1 MNNNWWRSKKEMDQ
15 AQKDFI
21 RLPVEGRY
29 LLSGPP
35 GSGKT
40 NLLLL
45 RAEVMV
51 GSGEKDILFI
61 TFTRSLAD
69 FIRSGAVAKGF
80 VKPDQIRTFHSW
92 AAEYVNLNLRQRLS
106 WNDGEFGDDSRAQ
119 ALEQLIAANAE
130 RQSEKM
136 YSAIFVDEAQDLS
149 VGELT
154 ALLELSDK
162 VCVCGDDRQGIYHQ
176 DGMEIADRIGLD
188 SHKLTKHFRIGQE
201 IAKVADKLMPPP
213 RGGQLLESSCN
224 YDPALQ
230 GASSAILHTCDTRQ
244 HQLTEMHRIINI
256 QLDAFPGEAL
266 GIFCPTQEDRLEIKE
281 YFSKTELA
289 SRISTHG
296 VDQDATFASDSIIHI
311 MTLHASKGTEFRC
324 VHIFGAEGLRRYP
337 LRRTTLSYTGVT
349 RAKTALNVYKTG
361 DTTPKMESAF
371 ATPVLFGLDNLF
383 PDD

>member
-21 RLPVEGRY
+21 GLPVEGRY

-45 RAEVMV
+45 RAEVLV

-61 TFTRSLAD
+61 TYTRSLAD

-80 VKPDQIRTFHSW
+80 VKPEQIRTFHSW
-92 AAEYVNLNLRQRLS
+92 AAEYVSLNLSQDLS
-106 WNDGEFGDDSRAQ
+106 WNDGQFDDDSRSA
-119 ALEQLIAANAE
+119 ALKQLLAANAA
-130 RQSEKM
+130 RHSEKM
-136 YSAIFVDEAQDLS
+136 YNAIFVDEAQDLS
-149 VGELT
+149 IGELE

-176 DGMEIADRIGLD
+176 NGMGIADKIGLET
-188 SHKLTKHFRIGQE
+188 HALTKHFRIGQE
-201 IAKVADKLMPPP
+201 IAKVADRLMPPAK
-213 RGGQLLESSCN
+213 GGRSLESTCN
-224 YDPALQ
+224 YDPSVQ
-230 GASSAILHTCDTRQ
+230 GASTAIMHTCENRQ
-244 HQLTEMHRIINI
+244 IQLKKMHEIIEV

-266 GIFCPTQEDRLEIKE
+266 GIFCPTQDDRLEIKR
-281 YFSKTELA
+281 YFMKTNLA
-289 SRISTHG
+289 DRICVHG
-296 VDQDATFASDSIIHI
+296 VDEGATFAGGAIIHI

-324 VHIFGAEGLRRYP
+324 VHIFGAEGLRTFP

-361 DTTPKMESAF
+361 DTTAKMESAF
-371 ATPVLFGLDNLF
+371 AKPTLFGLDNLF

>member
-21 RLPVEGRY
+21 GLPVEGRY

-61 TFTRSLAD
+61 TYTRSLAD
-69 FIRSGAVAKGF
+69 FIRSGAVNKGF
-80 VKPDQIRTFHSW
+80 VKPEQIRTFHSW
-92 AAEYVNLNLRQRLS
+92 AAEYVKLNLRQNLS
-106 WNDGEFGDDSRAQ
+106 WAEGDFDDDSRAA
-119 ALEQLIAANAE
+119 ALAQLVAANAS

-149 VGELT
+149 VGELK

-162 VCVCGDDRQGIYHQ
+162 ICVCGDDRQGIYHQ
-176 DGMEIADRIGLD
+176 DGMDIAEKIGLET
-188 SHKLTKHFRIGQE
+188 HALTKHFRIGQE
-201 IAKVADKLMPPP
+201 IAKVADRLMSPPK
-213 RGGQLLESSCN
+213 GGVSLESTCN
-224 YDPALQ
+224 YDPTIQ
-230 GASSAILHTCDTRQ
+230 GASSAVLHTCATRQ
-244 HQLTEMHRIINI
+244 EQLEEMHRIIAV

-266 GIFCPTQEDRLEIKE
+266 GIFCPMQEDRLEVRKYLLE
-281 YFSKTELA
+281 TDLA
-289 SRISTHG
+289 EKICTHG
-296 VDQDATFASDSIIHI
+296 VDQGATFSSDAVIHI
-311 MTLHASKGTEFRC
+311 MTLHASKGTEFRG
-324 VHIFGAEGLRRYP
+324 VHIFGAEGLRKFP

-361 DTTPKMESAF
+361 DTTVKVESAF
-371 ATPVLFGLDNLF
+371 ARPTLFGLDNIF